1 MRLNGELAEHAN
13 SVVLPFLLPDTPVVA
28 WWPVDAPA
36 VPAQDP
42 LGQLAIRRITDATN
56 SSDPLAAIKSRLKSY
71 TAGDT
76 DLAWSRITYWRALL
90 ASALDQAP
98 FEPVTSALVSG
109 LKDEPALDVLAGWL
123 ASRIDGKVHR
133 AVGDLKV
140 ELHRASETVTLSRP
154 QTGVTATLT
163 RTSRPEALIP
173 LARRDAKECLAED
186 MRRLDADEIYF
197 EALAGH
203 RQGEVQVNVQIEKY
217 SDKTALVTAVGDRL
231 IGAITDA
238 IASRDQAL
246 IVLTG
251 GGTGI
256 ALLEHVRENGA
267 AIDWSKV
274 RLFWGD
280 ERYVPEDDDDRN
292 EKQAREALIDQ
303 IDIPAANVH
312 AMPASDG
319 EFGDDIDA
327 AALAYEQVLA
337 AIADDGEAVPAF
349 DVHLLGMGG
358 EGHINSLFPHTAAVR
373 ETVRQVVGVTESP
386 KPPPKRITLTLPAV
400 QRSREVWLV
409 VAGADKADA
418 VAAAVGGA
426 DPDDVPAAGANG
438 TEATVWLLD
447 EDAAGKL

>member
-1 MRLNGELAEHAN
+1 MN
-13 SVVLPFLLPDTPVVA
+13 T
-28 WWPVDAPA
+28 
-36 VPAQDP
+36 
-42 LGQLAIRRITDATN
+42 I
-56 SSDPLAAIKSRLKSY
+56 
-71 TAGDT
+71 
-76 DLAWSRITYWRALL
+76 
-90 ASALDQAP
+90 
-98 FEPVTSALVSG
+98 
-109 LKDEPALDVLAGWL
+109 
-123 ASRIDGKVHR
+123 
-133 AVGDLKV
+133 
-140 ELHRASETVTLSRP
+140 
-154 QTGVTATLT
+154 
-163 RTSRPEALIP
+163 
-173 LARRDAKECLAED
+173 
-186 MRRLDADEIYF
+186 
-197 EALAGH
+197 
-203 RQGEVQVNVQIEKY
+203 IEKY
-217 SDKTALVTAVGDRL
+217 SDKSALVTAVGDRL

-238 IASRDQAL
+238 IAARGQAL

-256 ALLEHVRENGA
+256 GLLEHVRENGE

-292 EKQAREALIDQ
+292 EKQAREALLDH

-337 AIADDGEAVPAF
+337 AIADDGEPAPAF

-358 EGHINSLFPHTAAVR
+358 EGHVNSLFPHTAAVR
-373 ETVRQVVGVTESP
+373 ETVRQVVGVTDSP

-438 TEATVWLLD
+438 TRSHGVAARRGRGQQALAGAVGQPVCVARRVFGCRTDDVDARCDDIARITVALSALHAGQTPSRPRRFRWMWSNDRHGGQGWQQTGARTGRERIQKLAQAALNADVTVDQVDALLAGLGETLEDLNNSTGNLDATLERFNDTISRINELAPRLNAVVDRLEGIVDRVERIVGIGEAAMAPL
-447 EDAAGKL
+447 AATESAVRGAINAVRRTTRI